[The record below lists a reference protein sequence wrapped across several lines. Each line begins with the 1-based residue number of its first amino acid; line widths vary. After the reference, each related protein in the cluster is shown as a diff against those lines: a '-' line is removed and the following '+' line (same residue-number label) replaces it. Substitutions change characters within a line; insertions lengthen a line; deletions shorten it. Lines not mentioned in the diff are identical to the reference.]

1 MTIDNCMW
9 SILLKQQSYKSTYTE
24 VRIEPLFSLIWVT
37 AYSLQRHP
45 YAFSLNHYAWP
56 QQLIICIIIFIV
68 YAFEENIFFL
78 KLLILLIRLSFFLRF
93 TGIALFW
100 PVGVSRYIFFLQKGI
115 YKAVILKLDIEQPFC
130 FIVQCLANINEE
142 STAWFYY

>member
-1 MTIDNCMW
+1 MVIW
-9 SILLKQQSYKSTYTE
+9 SLKNQWLNRRNDYRQLHVVDSFKTAVLQININWSE
-24 VRIEPLFSLIWVT
+24 NWAFVLFDMD
-37 AYSLQRHP
+37 P

-56 QQLIICIIIFIV
+56 QQLIIGIIIFIV

-115 YKAVILKLDIEQPFC
+115 YKEVILKLDIEQPFC
-130 FIVQCLANINEE
+130 FI
-142 STAWFYY
+142 